1 MGFPSGSTAKESAC
15 LAGDARKM
23 QIQSLGWEDPLEKE
37 MATHSSILPWEI
49 AWTVEPSGL
58 QPMGSQRVIYSLA
71 TKRQQ
76 EFLTASKVVK
86 VRVTTFIREA
96 TVTDFPNPLHTHRE
110 IPQTCRRLKFSI
122 FIGSRK
128 KIH

>member
-23 QIQSLGWEDPLEKE
+23 QIRSLGWEDPLEKE

-58 QPMGSQRVIYSLA
+58 QPMGSQRVIYNLA

-76 EFLTASKVVK
+76 EF
-86 VRVTTFIREA
+86 
-96 TVTDFPNPLHTHRE
+96 
-110 IPQTCRRLKFSI
+110 
-122 FIGSRK
+122 
-128 KIH
+128 